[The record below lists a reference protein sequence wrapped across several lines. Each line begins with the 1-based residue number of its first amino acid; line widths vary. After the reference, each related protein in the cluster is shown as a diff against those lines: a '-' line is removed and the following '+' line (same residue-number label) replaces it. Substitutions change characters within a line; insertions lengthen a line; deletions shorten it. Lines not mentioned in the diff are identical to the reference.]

1 MGAPRPA
8 RKSRKAYAAKDLY
21 LRLLLILTVATAA
34 SAQSQSQPVTPPD
47 RLRDRG
53 PGLPTSMFGTY
64 VDRGQL
70 LVYPFLEYYWDQN
83 FEYKPSEL
91 GAVGEGDFRGK
102 YRASEGLVFVAY
114 GLREGLAVEFE
125 VAGISATLD
134 KSSADLSALPL
145 RTKESGLGDIEGQ
158 IRWRWRRETEKR
170 PEIFSYAEV
179 VVPHHADKLLI
190 GTPGWELKYGVG
202 FVRGHTWGTLTARV
216 AIQYE
221 EASSSHFD
229 LGEYAIEYLRRVSSS
244 VRLYAGIE
252 GTQDELEFITELQW
266 HVSPNVFVKLNNG
279 VGLTSKA
286 TDWAPEIGVVFSL
299 R

>member
-1 MGAPRPA
+1 MERRALA
-8 RKSRKAYAAKDLY
+8 FM
-21 LRLLLILTVATAA
+21 LLLTLTGAA
-34 SAQSQSQPVTPPD
+34 SAPAQPASQPATVPD

-64 VDRGQL
+64 VERGEL
-70 LVYPFLEYYWDQN
+70 LIYPFFEYYRDRN

-91 GAVGEGDFRGK
+91 GALGDEDFRGR
-102 YRASEGLVFVAY
+102 YRATEGLIFMAY

-125 VAGISATLD
+125 AAVISATLD
-134 KSSADLSALPL
+134 KSPDDFSTLASQ
-145 RTKESGLGDIEGQ
+145 TKESGLGDIEGQ
-158 IRWRWRRETEKR
+158 IRWRWRRETDRR

-179 VVPHHADKLLI
+179 VVPHHGDKLLI

-202 FVRGHTWGTLTARV
+202 FVRGLKWGTITARAAV
-216 AIQYE
+216 QYE
-221 EASSSHFD
+221 EASASHFD
-229 LGEYAIEYLRRVSSS
+229 LGEYAVEYLRRISPS

-252 GTQDELEFITELQW
+252 GTQDEVELITEFQW

-286 TDWAPEIGVVFSL
+286 TDWAPEVGVVFSL
-299 R
+299 RRRP